1 MSDSAQAVKD
11 KLKNVSREKNVD
23 FNSVMRF
30 YMYDR
35 FVERLSKSKYKDNF
49 ILKGGFYLS
58 KLFGLDNRSTMDI
71 DTAIRKAEFT
81 EENIIKMINEIIN
94 IDVRDNVKFK
104 IEKTETIRDED
115 EYGGLRITIN
125 FMLENIKDKFHIDLA
140 TGDPIYPRPD
150 NYRYESLIGDEVY
163 KVWSYNLETVLAEK
177 IETILSKLETSS
189 RMKDYYDIYLI
200 YKFKFDKIDKEKFRG
215 AVEKTFKKR
224 EFDADPITNLNI
236 VKESKVLKDKW
247 ISYSRKYS
255 YARDV
260 EFEETLKCLEQF
272 INIIVPVLV

>member
-1 MSDSAQAVKD
+1 MSNSAQAVKD
-11 KLKNVSREKNVD
+11 KLKNISIEKNVD

-58 KLFGLDNRSTMDI
+58 KLFGIDNRSTMDI
-71 DTAIRKAEFT
+71 DAAIRKAEFT
-81 EENIIKMINEIIN
+81 EENLIKMINEIIS
-94 IDVRDNVKFK
+94 IDVGDNVKFK
-104 IEKTETIRDED
+104 IEKTESIRDED
-115 EYGGLRITIN
+115 EEGGLRITIN

-150 NYRYESLIGDEVY
+150 NYRYESLIGDEIY

-200 YKFKFDKIDKEKFRG
+200 YKLKFDKIDKEKFRG

-224 EFDADPITNLNI
+224 KFDADLIANLNI

-247 ISYSRKYS
+247 ISYSRKNS

-260 EFEETLKCLEQF
+260 EFEDTLKCLEQF
-272 INIIVPVLV
+272 IDIIVPLAA

>member
-1 MSDSAQAVKD
+1 MSNSVQAVKD

-94 IDVRDNVKFK
+94 IDVGDNVKFK
-104 IEKTETIRDED
+104 IEKTETIRDEE
-115 EYGGLRITIN
+115 EYDGLRITIN
-125 FMLENIKDKFHIDLA
+125 FTLENIKDKFHIDLA

-224 EFDADPITNLNI
+224 EFDADLITNLNI

-272 INIIVPVLV
+272 INIIVSVAV

>member
-1 MSDSAQAVKD
+1 MSNSVQAVKD

-94 IDVRDNVKFK
+94 IDVGDNVKFK

-115 EYGGLRITIN
+115 KYGGLRITIY

-224 EFDADPITNLNI
+224 EFDADLITNLNI

-272 INIIVPVLV
+272 INIIVSVAV

>member
-1 MSDSAQAVKD
+1 MSNSVQAVKD

-94 IDVRDNVKFK
+94 IDVGDNVKFK

-125 FMLENIKDKFHIDLA
+125 FTLENIKDKFHIDLA

-272 INIIVPVLV
+272 INIIVSVLV

>member
-1 MSDSAQAVKD
+1 MSNSVQAVKD

-94 IDVRDNVKFK
+94 IDVGDNVKFK
-104 IEKTETIRDED
+104 IENAETIRDED
-115 EYGGLRITIN
+115 KYGGLRITIN

-200 YKFKFDKIDKEKFRG
+200 YKFKFDKINKEKFRG

-224 EFDADPITNLNI
+224 EFDADLITNLNI

-272 INIIVPVLV
+272 INIIVSVAV